1 MPAQP
6 GDQESQPGSSGSG
19 QKIDN
24 SPVYA
29 SDDALALAR
38 SRAKTGFDRKVINFA
53 AWVLR
58 WRWPVLI
65 FCILFAVAAA
75 SGVRHLGFT
84 SDYRVFFGD
93 DNPQLLTYEVLQKTY
108 TKDDNVSFV
117 LKPDDGQVFSPRF
130 LTALRDLTNA
140 SWQVPYST
148 RVDSITNFQHSFAE
162 GDDLTVQDLVGR
174 NLELNPAEIENIRK
188 VALNEPSLIHRVI
201 SSNAQTTSVN
211 VTITL
216 PQKSEHETAEVMS
229 FVRDMA
235 DKFRAE
241 NPNVTLVMTGVIPL
255 NNAFSESSIRDSQ
268 TLLPIMCVVL
278 LLVMVIL
285 LRSATGTFTALI
297 LIGLSA
303 ATALGFAG
311 YIGVKLTPPSAIAP
325 TVILT
330 IAIADSIHLLVTMF
344 REMRKGASKYAAIVE
359 SLRVN
364 FGPVFLTSLTTVI
377 GFLSLNFSDAPP
389 FHDLGN
395 ISSVGV
401 AAAWLYSIFLLPAM
415 IAVLPVRIK
424 AGQGGA
430 EKAAGM
436 DMLAEFVIKNRR
448 SVLILMT
455 LTVVGL
461 GAMIPRIELN
471 DQFVK
476 YFDTSLEFRSDT
488 DFATEHLSGVY
499 QVNWS
504 LPASESGG
512 ISDPEYLAK
521 ADAFSN
527 WLKGH
532 DGVAHVQTLTDT
544 FKRLNMNM
552 HGDEPEWYTLPKF
565 RDLAAQYL
573 LLFELSLPYGLDLNN
588 QINVDK
594 SAMRVIVT
602 TDDISTNQLR
612 TLERG
617 ATAWFDANFPEGK
630 TEASSPF
637 VMFAYI
643 SQRNIV
649 GMLTGTVTAF
659 ILISLSLM
667 FALRNFKLGVVSLVP
682 NLVPI
687 VMAFG
692 IWSIFVGEVGLA
704 SSVVT
709 ATSLG
714 IIVDAT
720 VHFLSKY
727 QRGRRDR
734 NEDAEGAV
742 RYAFSTVGTALWV
755 TSAILI
761 AGFAVLSFSTFRIN
775 EDMGMLTAIA
785 IAVALIADFLLL
797 PTLLL
802 TVDKG
807 RKKSGEASLGA
818 SQLVTKAAE

>member
-1 MPAQP
+1 MPAHP
-6 GDQESQPGSSGSG
+6 GDQEPQTGVPASGATPETTSAAQP
-19 QKIDN
+19 
-24 SPVYA
+24 
-29 SDDALALAR
+29 DDDLSLAR
-38 SRAKTGFDRKVINFA
+38 SRARTRFDRSVINYA
-53 AWVLR
+53 AWLLR
-58 WRWPVLI
+58 WRWPALV
-65 FCILFAVAAA
+65 FCLLVAIAAA
-75 SGVRHLGFT
+75 SGARHLSFT

-93 DNPQLLTYEVLQKTY
+93 DNPQLLTYEALQKTY
-108 TKDDNVSFV
+108 SKDDNVSFV
-117 LKPDDGQVFSPRF
+117 FKPDNGQVFAPGF
-130 LTALRDLTNA
+130 LTALRELTDEA
-140 SWQVPYST
+140 WQIPYST
-148 RVDSITNFQHSFAE
+148 RVDSITNYQHSFAD
-162 GDDLTVQDLVGR
+162 GDDLTVEDLVGAD
-174 NLELNPAEIENIRK
+174 LELNPAEIQNIRT
-188 VALNEPSLIHRVI
+188 VALSEPQLVDKVI
-201 SSNAQTTSVN
+201 SGDAQTTSIN

-216 PQKSEHETAEVMS
+216 PQKSEDETAEVMR
-229 FVRDMA
+229 FAEEMA
-235 DKFRAE
+235 AKFRTE
-241 NPNVTLVMTGVIPL
+241 NPNVTLVLTGVIPL
-255 NNAFSESSIRDSQ
+255 NNAFNVSAKNDLEF
-268 TLLPIMCVVL
+268 LFPIMYAVL
-278 LLVMVIL
+278 LLVMIVLI
-285 LRSATGTFTALI
+285 RSATGTFTAL
-297 LIGLSA
+297 LVIGLSVV
-303 ATALGFAG
+303 TAMGVGGYLG
-311 YIGVKLTPPSAIAP
+311 IKLTPPSAIAP
-325 TVILT
+325 NVILT
-330 IAIADSIHLLVTMF
+330 IAVADSVHLLVTML
-344 REMRKGASKYAAIVE
+344 REMRRGASKNAAIVE

-401 AAAWLYSIFLLPAM
+401 AAAWLYSILLLPAL
-415 IAVLPVRIK
+415 ISILPIKIK

-430 EKAAGM
+430 EKIAGM
-436 DMLAEFVIKNRR
+436 DQLANFVIDKRKP
-448 SVLILMT
+448 VLIVMT
-455 LTVVGL
+455 LIVVGL
-461 GAMIPRIELN
+461 AAAIPRIELN

-476 YFDTSLEFRSDT
+476 YFDSSLQFRADT
-488 DFATEHLSGVY
+488 DFATENLSGVY

-504 LPASESGG
+504 LPSGESGG
-512 ISDPEYLAK
+512 ISNPDYLAK
-521 ADAFSN
+521 AEAFSS
-527 WLKGH
+527 WLKTQA
-532 DGVAHVQTLTDT
+532 GVAHVQSLTDT

-552 HGDEPEWYTLPKF
+552 HGDDPDFYKLPEE

-612 TLERG
+612 TLEY
-617 ATAWFDANFPEGK
+617 AAAAWLDTNFPEGK

-643 SQRNIV
+643 SQRNII

-667 FALRNFKLGVVSLVP
+667 FALRNFRLGIISLVP

-687 VMAFG
+687 IMAFG
-692 IWSIFVGEVGLA
+692 IWSVFVGEVGLA

-734 NEDAEGAV
+734 NEDVEGAV

-755 TSAILI
+755 TSAILV
-761 AGFAVLSFSTFRIN
+761 AGFGVLAFSTFRIN
-775 EDMGMLTAIA
+775 EDMGLLTAIA

-807 RKKSGEASLGA
+807 RKKSGEANIGA
-818 SQLVTKAAE
+818 PQIATKAAE

>member
-1 MPAQP
+1 MPAEP
-6 GDQESQPGSSGSG
+6 GNRESQAEAPGTQRPST
-19 QKIDN
+19 QTPETNNAD
-24 SPVYA
+24 P
-29 SDDALALAR
+29 LALAT
-38 SRAKTGFDRKVINFA
+38 SRAKTGIDRHIISYA

-65 FCILFAVAAA
+65 FCLLFAVAAA
-75 SGVRHLGFT
+75 SGARFLSFT
-84 SDYRVFFGD
+84 SDYRVFFGEE
-93 DNPQLLTYEVLQKTY
+93 NPQLQAYEALQRTY
-108 TKDDNVSFV
+108 TKDDNISFV
-117 LKPDDGQVFSPRF
+117 MKPDNGQVFSPGF
-130 LTALRDLTNA
+130 LAALRDLTEA
-140 SWQVPYST
+140 AWQVPYST

-162 GDDLTVQDLVGR
+162 GDDLTVQDLVR
-174 NLELNPAEIENIRK
+174 RDLELNPAEIENIRK
-188 VALNEPSLIHRVI
+188 VALSEPLLVDKVI
-201 SSNAQTTSVN
+201 SANAQTTSVN
-211 VTITL
+211 VTVTL
-216 PQKSEHETAEVMS
+216 PQKAETESAEVMA
-229 FVRDMA
+229 FAREMA
-235 DKFRAE
+235 EKFRAE
-241 NPNVTLVMTGVIPL
+241 NPNVTLVMTGVVPL
-255 NNAFSESSIRDSQ
+255 NNAFNESSITDSQ
-268 TLLPIMCVVL
+268 TLIPTMYGVL
-278 LLVMVIL
+278 LLVMVVL
-285 LRSATGTFTALI
+285 LRSATGTFSALVV
-297 LIGLSA
+297 IGLSA
-303 ATALGFAG
+303 ATALGIAG
-311 YIGVKLTPPSAIAP
+311 FMGIKLTPPSAIAP

-330 IAIADSIHLLVTMF
+330 IAIADSVHILVTMF
-344 REMRKGASKYAAIVE
+344 REMRKGASKQAAIVE

-395 ISSVGV
+395 MSSIGV
-401 AAAWLYSIFLLPAM
+401 TAAWIYSVLLLPAM
-415 IAVLPVRIK
+415 ISLLPVKVK

-436 DMLAEFVIKNRR
+436 DLLANFVIEYRKP
-448 SVLILMT
+448 VLITMT
-455 LTVVGL
+455 LIVIGL

-471 DQFVK
+471 DQFVR
-476 YFDTSLEFRSDT
+476 YFDTSLEFRADT

-504 LPASESGG
+504 LPAVDSGG
-512 ISDPEYLAK
+512 ISDPDYLAK
-521 ADAFSN
+521 SDAFAS
-527 WLKGH
+527 WLKQQQGI
-532 DGVAHVQTLTDT
+532 AHVQTLTDT

-552 HGDEPEWYTLPKF
+552 HGDDPEWYRLPED
-565 RDLAAQYL
+565 RELAAQYL

-594 SAMRVIVT
+594 SAMRIIVT

-612 TLERG
+612 TLESAAEAWL
-617 ATAWFDANFPEGK
+617 ATNFPEGQ
-630 TEASSPF
+630 TVASSPF

-643 SQRNIV
+643 SERNII

-667 FALRNFKLGVVSLVP
+667 FALRNLRLGIISLVP

-727 QRGRRDR
+727 QRGRRER
-734 NEDAEGAV
+734 NENVEGAV

-761 AGFAVLSFSTFRIN
+761 AGFGVLAFSTFRIN
-775 EDMGMLTAIA
+775 EDMGLLTAIA

-807 RKKSGEASLGA
+807 RKTQSLGEAQIA
-818 SQLVTKAAE
+818 PKAAE

>member
-1 MPAQP
+1 MPAEP
-6 GDQESQPGSSGSG
+6 GNRESQSETPGSEGPANPTPET
-19 QKIDN
+19 DN
-24 SPVYA
+24 ADP
-29 SDDALALAR
+29 LALAN
-38 SRAKTGFDRKVINFA
+38 SRAKTGFDRYVISYG

-65 FCILFAVAAA
+65 FCLLVAVAAG
-75 SGVRHLGFT
+75 SGGRFLSFT
-84 SDYRVFFGD
+84 SDYRVFFGEE
-93 DNPQLLTYEVLQKTY
+93 NPQLQAYEALQRTYS
-108 TKDDNVSFV
+108 KDDNISFV
-117 LKPDDGQVFSPRF
+117 MKPDNGQVFSPEF
-130 LTALRDLTNA
+130 LTALRDLTEA
-140 SWQVPYST
+140 AWQVPYST

-174 NLELNPAEIENIRK
+174 NLELNPAEIENIRQ
-188 VALNEPSLIHRVI
+188 VALNEPLLVDKVI
-201 SSNAQTTSVN
+201 SANAQTTSVN
-211 VTITL
+211 VTVTL
-216 PQKSEHETAEVMS
+216 PQKAETESAEVMA
-229 FVRDMA
+229 FARDMA
-235 DKFRAE
+235 EKFRAE
-241 NPNVTLVMTGVIPL
+241 NPDVTLVMTGVVPL
-255 NNAFSESSIRDSQ
+255 NNAFNESAQNDLSF
-268 TLLPIMCVVL
+268 LVPLMYGVL
-278 LLVMVIL
+278 LLVMIVL
-285 LRSATGTFTALI
+285 VRSASGTLTALLVI
-297 LIGLSA
+297 ALSVVVA
-303 ATALGFAG
+303 MGVGG
-311 YIGVKLTPPSAIAP
+311 YMGIKLTPPSAIVP
-325 TVILT
+325 NVVLT
-330 IAIADSIHLLVTMF
+330 IAVADSIHLLVTML
-344 REMRKGASKYAAIVE
+344 REMRRGASKHAAIIE

-395 ISSVGV
+395 MSSVGV
-401 AAAWLYSIFLLPAM
+401 AAAWLFSILLLPAM
-415 IAVLPVRIK
+415 ISLLPVKVK
-424 AGQGGA
+424 ANQGSQDRV
-430 EKAAGM
+430 AGM
-436 DMLAEFVIKNRR
+436 DMLADFVIENRKPL
-448 SVLILMT
+448 LITMT
-455 LTVVGL
+455 LIVVGL

-471 DQFVK
+471 DQFVR
-476 YFDTSLEFRSDT
+476 YFDNSLEFRADT

-504 LPASESGG
+504 LPAADSGG
-512 ISDPEYLAK
+512 ISDPDYLAK
-521 ADAFSN
+521 SDAFSN
-527 WLKGH
+527 WLKEQR
-532 DGVAHVQTLTDT
+532 GVAHVQTLTDT

-552 HGDEPEWYTLPKF
+552 HGDDPEQYKLPED
-565 RDLAAQYL
+565 RELAAQYL

-612 TLERG
+612 TLESSAEAWL
-617 ATAWFDANFPEGK
+617 ATNFPEGQ

-643 SQRNIV
+643 SERNII
-649 GMLTGTVTAF
+649 GMLTGTVIAF
-659 ILISLSLM
+659 VLISMSLM
-667 FALRNFKLGVVSLVP
+667 FALRNVRLGIISLVP
-682 NLVPI
+682 NLIPI

-734 NEDAEGAV
+734 NEDVAGAV

-761 AGFAVLSFSTFRIN
+761 AGFGVLAFSTFRIN
-775 EDMGMLTAIA
+775 GDMGMLTAIA

-807 RKKSGEASLGA
+807 RKTAGLSEAEIA
-818 SQLVTKAAE
+818 PKAAE

>member
-6 GDQESQPGSSGSG
+6 EDKKSQREISGS
-19 QKIDN
+19 N
-24 SPVYA
+24 TTTANA
-29 SDDALALAR
+29 SDDSAQDDVALANSR
-38 SRAKTGFDRKVINFA
+38 SRTPFDRLVVNYA
-53 AWVLR
+53 SWVLR
-58 WRWPVLI
+58 WRWPIVIILVL
-65 FCILFAVAAA
+65 LSLAVA
-75 SGVRHLGFT
+75 SGGLFLSFT

-93 DNPQLLTYEVLQKTY
+93 DNPQLLAYEKLQKTY
-108 TKDDNVSFV
+108 TKDDNISFV
-117 LKPDDGQVFSPRF
+117 LKPDNGQVFSPEF
-130 LTALRDLTNA
+130 LTALRDLTES
-140 SWQVPYST
+140 SWQIPYST

-162 GDDLTVQDLVGR
+162 EDDLTVQDLVGR
-174 NLELNPAEIENIRK
+174 DTELNPAEIENIRD
-188 VALNEPSLIHRVI
+188 VALSEPLLINRVI
-201 SSNAQTTSVN
+201 SGDAQTTSVN
-211 VTITL
+211 VTVTL
-216 PQKSEHETAEVMS
+216 PQKSEDETAEVMNFS
-229 FVRDMA
+229 RDLA
-235 DKFRAE
+235 EKFRAE
-241 NPNVTLVMTGVIPL
+241 YPNITLAMTGVIPL
-255 NNAFSESSIRDSQ
+255 NMAFAESSVRDFQ
-268 TLLPIMCVVL
+268 TLVPFMYGVL
-278 LLVMVIL
+278 LLVMVVL
-285 LRSATGTFTALI
+285 LRSASGTFTALTV
-297 LIGLSA
+297 IGLSA
-303 ATALGFAG
+303 ATAMGIAG
-311 YIGVKLTPPSAIAP
+311 YAGIKLTPPSAIAP

-330 IAIADSIHLLVTMF
+330 IAIADSVHLLVTMF
-344 REMRKGASKYAAIVE
+344 REMRNGASKQAAIIE

-395 ISSVGV
+395 ISSLGV
-401 AAAWLYSIFLLPAM
+401 TAAWVYSILLLPAM
-415 IAVLPVRIK
+415 ISLLPVRIK

-436 DMLAEFVIKNRR
+436 DRLADFVIYRR
-448 SVLILMT
+448 RPVLIVMIL
-455 LTVVGL
+455 VVLGL

-476 YFDTSLEFRSDT
+476 YFAPSTEFRADT
-488 DFATEHLSGVY
+488 DFATENLSGVY

-512 ISDPEYLAK
+512 ISDPEYLTRAEG
-521 ADAFSN
+521 FSN
-527 WLKGH
+527 WLKEQ
-532 DGVAHVQTLTDT
+532 DGVAHVQSLTDT
-544 FKRLNMNM
+544 FKRLNKNM
-552 HGDEPEWYTLPKF
+552 HGDDPAWYKLPGD

-588 QINVDK
+588 QINLDK

-612 TLERG
+612 TLENG
-617 ATAWFDANFPEGK
+617 ATLWLEKNFPESK
-630 TEASSPF
+630 AIATSPF

-667 FALRNFKLGVVSLVP
+667 IALRDFRLGIISLVP

-692 IWSIFVGEVGLA
+692 IWSILVGEVGLA

-727 QRGRRDR
+727 QRGRRER
-734 NEDAEGAV
+734 GEGVEGAV

-755 TSAILI
+755 SSAILI
-761 AGFAVLSFSTFRIN
+761 AGFGVLAFSTFRIN
-775 EDMGMLTAIA
+775 EDMGLLTAIA
-785 IAVALIADFLLL
+785 IAVALLADFLLL

-802 TVDKG
+802 TVDK
-807 RKKSGEASLGA
+807 RRSERDGESLDTSVIA
-818 SQLVTKAAE
+818 PKAAE

>member
-1 MPAQP
+1 MPVQP
-6 GDQESQPGSSGSG
+6 GDRESQFEAPGGEKS
-19 QKIDN
+19 
-24 SPVYA
+24 A
-29 SDDALALAR
+29 SQSAETHDTDPLALAT
-38 SRAKTGFDRKVINFA
+38 SRAKTDFDRRVIA
-53 AWVLR
+53 YGAWVLR

-65 FCILFAVAAA
+65 FCLLFAVAAA
-75 SGVRHLGFT
+75 SGGRFLSFT
-84 SDYRVFFGD
+84 SDYRVFFGAE
-93 DNPQLLTYEVLQKTY
+93 NPQLQAYEALQQTYS
-108 TKDDNVSFV
+108 KDDNISFV
-117 LKPDDGQVFSPRF
+117 MKPDNGQIFSPEF
-130 LTALRDLTNA
+130 LTALRELTEA
-140 SWQVPYST
+140 AWQVPYST

-174 NLELNPAEIENIRK
+174 NLELNPAEIENIRQ
-188 VALNEPSLIHRVI
+188 VALSEPLLVDKVI
-201 SSNAQTTSVN
+201 SANAQTTSVN
-211 VTITL
+211 VTVTL
-216 PQKSEHETAEVMS
+216 PQKAETESAEVMA
-229 FVRDMA
+229 FARDMA
-235 DKFRAE
+235 EKFRAE
-241 NPNVTLVMTGVIPL
+241 NPNVTLVLTGVVPL
-255 NNAFSESSIRDSQ
+255 NNAFNESAQNDL
-268 TLLPIMCVVL
+268 TLLVPLMYGVL
-278 LLVMVIL
+278 LLVMVVL
-285 LRSATGTFTALI
+285 VRSASGTFTALVVI
-297 LIGLSA
+297 ALSVVVA
-303 ATALGFAG
+303 MGMGG
-311 YIGVKLTPPSAIAP
+311 YMGVKLTPPSAIVP
-325 TVILT
+325 NVVLT
-330 IAIADSIHLLVTMF
+330 IAVADSIHLLVTML
-344 REMRKGASKYAAIVE
+344 REMRKGATKQAAIIE

-395 ISSVGV
+395 MSSVGV
-401 AAAWLYSIFLLPAM
+401 AAAWLFSILLLPAM
-415 IAVLPVRIK
+415 ISLLPVRVK
-424 AGQGGA
+424 VGGNGRD
-430 EKAAGM
+430 KLAGM
-436 DMLAEFVIKNRR
+436 DLLADFVIEKRKPL
-448 SVLILMT
+448 LITMSLIAI
-455 LTVVGL
+455 GL

-476 YFDTSLEFRSDT
+476 YFDTSLEFRADT

-504 LPASESGG
+504 LPAADSGG
-512 ISDPEYLAK
+512 ISDPDYLAK
-521 ADAFSN
+521 SDAFAT
-527 WLKGH
+527 WLKAQA
-532 DGVAHVQTLTDT
+532 GVAHVQTLTDT
-544 FKRLNMNM
+544 FKRLNKNM
-552 HGDEPEWYTLPKF
+552 HGDDPEWYRLPED
-565 RDLAAQYL
+565 RELAAQYL

-594 SAMRVIVT
+594 SAMRIIVT

-612 TLERG
+612 SLEDAAEAWL
-617 ATAWFDANFPEGK
+617 ATNFPEGQ

-643 SQRNIV
+643 SERNII
-649 GMLTGTVTAF
+649 GMLTGTVLAF

-667 FALRNFKLGVVSLVP
+667 FALRNIRLGIISLVP
-682 NLVPI
+682 NLIPI

-761 AGFAVLSFSTFRIN
+761 AGFGVLAFSTFRIN
-775 EDMGMLTAIA
+775 GDMGLLTAIA
-785 IAVALIADFLLL
+785 IAAALVADFLLL

-807 RKKSGEASLGA
+807 RKAQKLGD
-818 SQLVTKAAE
+818 THMTPKAAE

>member
-6 GDQESQPGSSGSG
+6 GNRESQHETPGTERPAT
-19 QKIDN
+19 QTPDTH
-24 SPVYA
+24 
-29 SDDALALAR
+29 DADPLALAN
-38 SRAKTGFDRKVINFA
+38 SRAKTGFDRRIISYA

-65 FCILFAVAAA
+65 FCLLFAFAAA
-75 SGVRHLGFT
+75 SGARFLSFT
-84 SDYRVFFGD
+84 SDYRVFFGEE
-93 DNPQLLTYEVLQKTY
+93 NPQLQAYEALQRTY
-108 TKDDNVSFV
+108 TKDDNISFV
-117 LKPDDGQVFSPRF
+117 MKPDNGQVFSPEF
-130 LTALRDLTNA
+130 LTALRDLTDA
-140 SWQVPYST
+140 AWQVPYST

-162 GDDLTVQDLVGR
+162 GDDLTVQDLVGK

-188 VALNEPSLIHRVI
+188 VALSEPLLVDKVI
-201 SSNAQTTSVN
+201 SANAQTTSVN
-211 VTITL
+211 VTVTL
-216 PQKSEHETAEVMS
+216 PQKAETESAEVMA
-229 FVRDMA
+229 FAREMA
-235 DKFRAE
+235 EKFRAE
-241 NPNVTLVMTGVIPL
+241 NPNVTLVMTGVVPL
-255 NNAFSESSIRDSQ
+255 NNAFNESAEGDLGS
-268 TLLPIMCVVL
+268 LFPIMYGVL

-285 LRSATGTFTALI
+285 VRSASGTFTAL
-297 LIGLSA
+297 LVIGLSVV
-303 ATALGFAG
+303 TAMGVGG
-311 YIGVKLTPPSAIAP
+311 YMGIKLTPPTAIVP
-325 TVILT
+325 NVVLT
-330 IAIADSIHLLVTMF
+330 IAVADSIHLLVTML
-344 REMRKGASKYAAIVE
+344 REMRKGASKHAAIIE

-364 FGPVFLTSLTTVI
+364 FGPVFLTSLTTII

-395 ISSVGV
+395 MSSVGV
-401 AAAWLYSIFLLPAM
+401 AAAWLFSILLLPAM
-415 IAVLPVRIK
+415 ISLLPVK
-424 AGQGGA
+424 VKVVQGDQQ
-430 EKAAGM
+430 KAAGM
-436 DMLAEFVIKNRR
+436 DLLAEFVIDNRKPL
-448 SVLILMT
+448 LITMT
-455 LTVVGL
+455 LIVVGL
-461 GAMIPRIELN
+461 AAMIPRIELN
-471 DQFVK
+471 DQFVR
-476 YFDTSLEFRSDT
+476 YFDESLEFRADT

-504 LPASESGG
+504 LPAADSGG

-521 ADAFSN
+521 SDAFSN
-527 WLKGH
+527 WLKQQQ
-532 DGVAHVQTLTDT
+532 GVAHVQTLTDT

-552 HGDEPEWYTLPKF
+552 HGDDPDWYRLPED
-565 RDLAAQYL
+565 RELAAQYL

-612 TLERG
+612 TLES
-617 ATAWFDANFPEGK
+617 AAEAWLSTNFPAGQ

-643 SQRNIV
+643 SERNII
-649 GMLTGTVTAF
+649 GMLTGTVLAF

-667 FALRNFKLGVVSLVP
+667 FALRNVHLGIISLVP

-687 VMAFG
+687 IMAFG

-734 NEDAEGAV
+734 NEDVEGAV

-761 AGFAVLSFSTFRIN
+761 AGFGVLAFSTFRIN
-775 EDMGMLTAIA
+775 GDMGLLTAIA
-785 IAVALIADFLLL
+785 IAAALIADFLLL

-807 RKKSGEASLGA
+807 RKTQSLGETQIA
-818 SQLVTKAAE
+818 PKAAE